1 MKLNI
6 QAICH
11 KGLVR
16 ENNED
21 ALSIGGL
28 FLRDDSTEIALTT
41 PEDGFFYLLVSDG
54 MGGQRMGSRPAG
66 LHLTL
71 LPINSTAGKSAPGIS
86 WTTCVTASMKSAANS
101 TNRQH

>member
-1 MKLNI
+1 MKLDI

-54 MGGQRMGSRPAG
+54 MGGHENGEQASRF
-66 LHLTL
+66 TL
-71 LPINSTAGKSAPGIS
+71 DTLAEKFNSGEISAENFVDDLRDCVYEIS
-86 WTTCVTASMKSAANS
+86 RKLN
-101 TNRQH
+101 

>member
-41 PEDGFFYLLVSDG
+41 PEDVFY
-54 MGGQRMGSRPAG
+54 
-66 LHLTL
+66 
-71 LPINSTAGKSAPGIS
+71 
-86 WTTCVTASMKSAANS
+86 
-101 TNRQH
+101 